1 MLTRNLLTSLIQ
13 SVKHSP
19 VVFLGGARQTGKS
32 TLVREMLP
40 KSLKADYFTF
50 DDAHTLDLASTAP
63 QEFIE
68 SIKLPA
74 IIDEVQMVE
83 GIARA
88 IKLAVDQNRR
98 PSMFILTGSASLMVL
113 PKLADALV
121 GRMQTRTLYPL
132 SQGELSGVKED
143 FLQTVFDGQLK
154 MSPESTA
161 RQMKHSQRQMLKED
175 LAQRILRGGF
185 PVAALETDDQ
195 ERREWF
201 GAYLS
206 DVIRR
211 EIRQISDIERLSSVP
226 NLLTHIASS
235 TGGLLNMTGLG
246 GRIGLPTTTM
256 SRYLTILQA
265 TYMVNL
271 VKPWSSKLTS
281 TLTKS
286 PKLYLLDT
294 GLASYLLN
302 LDKSRLLA
310 DDQLFGRLLENFVFA
325 ELIKQIGW
333 SKLDCEIF
341 HFRTRTGFEIDFVIK
356 NRDGRLLPIEV
367 KLSKSVN
374 EEDFRAIDYF
384 AGQFMKNY
392 HRGIILYCGKRLI
405 AFGNNR
411 WALPID
417 MLWQAT

>member
-1 MLTRNLLTSLIQ
+1 MLRRNLLASLTQ
-13 SVKHSP
+13 SIKRFP

-40 KSLKADYFTF
+40 KSLKADYYTF
-50 DDAHTLDLASTAP
+50 DDARTLDLAVAAP

-68 SIKLPA
+68 SIKSPA
-74 IIDEVQMVE
+74 IIDEVQLVE

-88 IKLAVDQNRR
+88 IKLEVDRNRQ

-121 GRMQTRTLYPL
+121 GRMQTQTLYPF
-132 SQGELSGVKED
+132 SQGEILGVKED

-154 MSPESTA
+154 MSPESNERRSKQT
-161 RQMKHSQRQMLKED
+161 QGQVLKED

-185 PVAALETDDQ
+185 PVAALESDEQ
-195 ERREWF
+195 ARREWF

-246 GRIGLPTTTM
+246 GRIGLPTTTL
-256 SRYLTILQA
+256 SRYMIILQA
-265 TYMVNL
+265 AYMVNL
-271 VKPWSSKLTS
+271 VKPWSAKLTS

-310 DDQLFGRLLENFVFA
+310 DDQLFGRLLENFVVA

-333 SKLDCEIF
+333 SKLDCELF
-341 HFRTRTGFEIDFVIK
+341 HFRTRTGFEVDFIIK
-356 NRDGRLLPIEV
+356 NQDGRLVPIEV
-367 KLSKSVN
+367 KLAKSVSGD
-374 EEDFRAIDYF
+374 DFRGIDYF
-384 AGQFMKNY
+384 ASQFMRNY
-392 HRGIILYCGKRLI
+392 HRGIVLYCGKRLI

-417 MLWQAT
+417 MLWRAT